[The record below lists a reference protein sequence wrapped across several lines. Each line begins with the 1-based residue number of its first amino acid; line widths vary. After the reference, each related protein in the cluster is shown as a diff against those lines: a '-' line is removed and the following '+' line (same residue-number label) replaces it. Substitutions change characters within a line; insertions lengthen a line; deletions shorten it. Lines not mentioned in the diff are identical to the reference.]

1 MKAGTCEDSHFQS
14 RVREINHP
22 VSSTSPWG
30 KPQPPPRHQQP
41 LSQICT
47 SGFAARRSQAPLLSL
62 PNLPVR
68 TTQQCGGGVAVS
80 PHFDPLPQHTCKEP
94 HSSSHSDAQALLSE
108 GTLIMLVW
116 VLQRNRTNRRKKYIY
131 YIDREIDYIDYYM
144 DYNMCVYT
152 HI

>member
-1 MKAGTCEDSHFQS
+1 M
-14 RVREINHP
+14 
-22 VSSTSPWG
+22 W
-30 KPQPPPRHQQP
+30 
-41 LSQICT
+41 
-47 SGFAARRSQAPLLSL
+47 
-62 PNLPVR
+62 
-68 TTQQCGGGVAVS
+68 GGVAVS

-116 VLQRNRTNRRKKYIY
+116 ILQRNRTNRRKKYIY